1 MAEEEGFVGRW
12 SRLKHEARRRRPEPP
27 ARSEQGGPPEPSE
40 GATSEPAGSRAPA
53 GVADAEAFD
62 PASLPDIESLTYES
76 DYTAFLEKGVPA
88 EMRNRALRRLWRS
101 DPVLA
106 NLDGLVEYGEDYSGI
121 GTKPMIVRT
130 AYRVGRGMIDRV
142 LEADGRDP
150 EPTGPVP
157 PDGAAPQAQGSV
169 EADHKPA
176 TEATIEAEKE
186 ADGAPEA
193 QAEAADPPDAT
204 RRPAGS

>member
-130 AYRVGRGMIDRV
+130 AYRVGRGMIDRS
-142 LEADGRDP
+142 LEADAR
-150 EPTGPVP
+150 EPGIPVTP
-157 PDGAAPQAQGSV
+157 AAPQGEETV